1 MTTENK
7 NTIHDFSN
15 ISILVI
21 GDIMI
26 DQYWYGKVNRI
37 SPEAPVPI
45 LQLESKENRLG
56 GAANVALNLLAMGA
70 KTQLLGMIGDDESVT
85 IAKDLISDSGLK
97 MEDIL
102 VFKNRK
108 TTLKSRIMAKG
119 QHLLRVDHET
129 THQLSPTELKRVI
142 QKFEDIINHNDI
154 QGIILQDYNKGFL
167 HPTLIKKIIKMAND
181 RNIKTFVDP
190 KTQNFYAYKGC
201 TVFKPNKK
209 EAFDATNINLDNI
222 EGLIRVD
229 NNIRKQLS
237 HKYSFITLGKEGV
250 FISDGKIFKKI
261 DTRTRSISDV
271 CGAGDSVMAIIS
283 LYLLKNIPID
293 IIAELSNIAGGQ
305 VCEVPG
311 VSPIER
317 EKFITEVKQRDLAL

>member
-1 MTTENK
+1 MTAENK

-45 LQLESKENRLG
+45 LQFESKENRLG

-70 KTQLLGMIGDDESVT
+70 KTHLLGMVGDDESII
-85 IAKDLISDSGLK
+85 IAKDLISESGLN

-108 TTLKSRIMAKG
+108 TTVKSRIMAKG
-119 QHLLRVDHET
+119 QHLLRIDYET
-129 THQLSPTELKRVI
+129 NHQLSVLELKRAT
-142 QKFEDIINHNDI
+142 QKFEDIINHNKI

-167 HPTLIKKIIKMAND
+167 HPKLIKRIIKMANE

-209 EAFDATNINLDNI
+209 EAIDATNINLDNI
-222 EGLIRVD
+222 DGLIRAD
-229 NNIRKQLS
+229 SNFRKQLA
-237 HKYSFITLGKEGV
+237 HEYSFITLGKEGI
-250 FISDGKIFKKI
+250 FISDGKISKKI
-261 DTRTRSISDV
+261 ETRTRSIADV

-283 LYLLKNIPID
+283 LYMLKNLPLDMIG
-293 IIAELSNIAGGQ
+293 EFSNIAGGQ

-317 EKFITEVKQRDLAL
+317 EKFITEIKQRDFKF